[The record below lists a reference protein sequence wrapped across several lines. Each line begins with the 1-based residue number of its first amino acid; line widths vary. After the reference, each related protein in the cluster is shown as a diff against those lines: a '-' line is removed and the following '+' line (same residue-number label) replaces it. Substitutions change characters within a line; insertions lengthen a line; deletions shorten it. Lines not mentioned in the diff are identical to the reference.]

1 MRLTYRR
8 KWTAEEEATLCT
20 IVDAAT
26 KFAQGCA
33 VCPDVHAEDMEK
45 TTGTLEGRP
54 YTSVRC
60 PKCSVVTMLLGGAVR
75 WEDIAEK
82 LVEKTGNI
90 RTGKACS
97 TRFAKMA
104 KPRHA
109 GAVGTSPRRD
119 QLLRNIASAVLEW
132 LQEELYEVP
141 E

>member
-8 KWTAEEEATLCT
+8 KWTAEEEAILCT
-20 IVDAAT
+20 IVDDANT
-26 KFAQGCA
+26 KRGDT
-33 VCPDVHAEDMEK
+33 P
-45 TTGTLEGRP
+45 P
-54 YTSVRC
+54 
-60 PKCSVVTMLLGGAVR
+60 

-90 RTGKACS
+90 RTEKACS

-104 KPRHA
+104 KSRHT
-109 GAVGTSPRRD
+109 GTVGSSPRRD
-119 QLLRNIASAVLEW
+119 QMLRNIASAVLEW

>member
-8 KWTAEEEATLCT
+8 KWTAEEEAILCT
-20 IVDAAT
+20 IVD
-26 KFAQGCA
+26 FALSGDGEPPQ
-33 VCPDVHAEDMEK
+33 
-45 TTGTLEGRP
+45 
-54 YTSVRC
+54 
-60 PKCSVVTMLLGGAVR
+60 

-90 RTGKACS
+90 RTDKACS

-104 KPRHA
+104 KPRHT

-119 QLLRNIASAVLEW
+119 QMLRNIASAVLEW